1 MWGRA
6 VSWAGIIKRA
16 VGLGLSLS
24 VCGAC
29 WPAFG
34 QGASPSQAANPEYH
48 ALFRRMFADPKN
60 MDVTFKFADVAVKS
74 GDYEAAIGALERVLF
89 FNPNLPRVRLQ
100 LGVLY
105 FKLGS
110 YRMAR
115 SYLEQAQGVPGAPSD
130 VQSEAAQF
138 IAEIDRR
145 LNPQKWSVFAHT
157 GLRYQSNANAGPTG
171 LIRSLG
177 QDALINDQFAKQSD
191 WNWFAL
197 FGASY
202 TYDIEGTGVSMEAG
216 LIGYYSK
223 QFKLSQFDLGL
234 IELQVGPR
242 FALPSIPG
250 GSIKPY
256 AIAAAASLDSTLYFM
271 APGAGVLMRFSLG
284 DFAKV
289 EPFVEIRDRTF
300 RDSMAFPTSSQQSG
314 TLTTVGVVAE
324 GAVAG
329 PARWFGRA
337 TFDRNDVDAGAFN
350 FNGYKRWSVDVG
362 LPVEFSLPWGN
373 DKWQVVVT
381 PIAGYSRANYDGV
394 NLTVDPNMVREDWE
408 WRVGML
414 FDVQLY
420 ERYGLRTQVQYARN
434 HSNLSNYDFSNF
446 SVTFGPTARF

>member
-1 MWGRA
+1 

-16 VGLGLSLS
+16 IGLGLSLTACCS
-24 VCGAC
+24 VG

-48 ALFRRMFADPKN
+48 ALFKRMYADPKN
-60 MDVTFKFADVAVKS
+60 LNVTFQFADVAVKA

-115 SYLEQAQGVPGAPSD
+115 SYLEQAQGSPSSPPE

-145 LNPQKWSVFAHT
+145 LNPQKWGVFAHT
-157 GLRYQSNANAGPTG
+157 GLRYQSNANAGPNG
-171 LIRSLG
+171 LLVRSLG
-177 QDALINDQFAKQSD
+177 QDAVINNQFAKQPD

-202 TYDIEGTGVSMEAG
+202 TYDIEGSGVSLEAG
-216 LIGYYSK
+216 LVGYYAK

-234 IELQVGPR
+234 IELQMGPR

-256 AIAAAASLDSTLYFM
+256 VIGVAASLDSALYFT
-271 APGAGVLMRFSLG
+271 APGAGVSMRFNLG

-300 RDSMAFPTSSQQSG
+300 RDSMAFPTAAQQSG
-314 TLTTVGVVAE
+314 TLTTVGVAAE
-324 GAVAG
+324 GAAFG
-329 PARWFGRA
+329 PVRWFGRA
-337 TFDRNDVDAGAFN
+337 TFDRNHTDEGVFD
-350 FNGYKRWSVDVG
+350 FNGYERWSIDVG
-362 LPVEFSLPWGN
+362 FPVAFSMPWGASTR
-373 DKWQVVVT
+373 QMVVT
-381 PIAGYSRANYDGV
+381 PTAGLSRAEYGGANI
-394 NLTVDPNMVREDWE
+394 TVDPDTVRHDRE